1 MTGPYAP
8 SCEHNA
14 LAEAVSEANEN
25 VAVVLSGG
33 APVEMPWLG
42 KIKALLNGYLGGQA
56 GGGAIADLVT
66 GKVNPS
72 GKLAE
77 TIP

>member
-1 MTGPYAP
+1 
-8 SCEHNA
+8 
-14 LAEAVSEANEN
+14 
-25 VAVVLSGG
+25 
-33 APVEMPWLG
+33 MPWLG

-77 TIP
+77 TYPLSFSDNPTANYFPGAL